1 MRPSIGVTCSRGI
14 RRHAESCETSHSSPS
29 IPLISRS
36 LATFPSLAESHVSY
50 YASLHLS
57 PCFYSTHLPFAS
69 QNCSESKVRCDRQAP
84 QCGRCFEKGKE
95 CRYFA
100 SDNNEIES
108 PSSIP
113 TTTTNP
119 TQTHW
124 NVTSSSSSTN
134 APSGWG
140 NAFASSPSIGSSSN
154 L

>member
-1 MRPSIGVTCSRGI
+1 MRPSIEVTCSRDIKG
-14 RRHAESCETSHSSPS
+14 HAEPCETSHSSPS
-29 IPLISRS
+29 FPLISYS
-36 LATFPSLAESHVSY
+36 LATSPNRGESHVSY
-50 YASLHLS
+50 ASPSIALFLFPYFDFS
-57 PCFYSTHLPFAS
+57 FT

-100 SDNNEIES
+100 SDNNESES
-108 PSSIP
+108 PSSSP

-119 TQTHW
+119 TQTPW
-124 NVTSSSSSTN
+124 NTAPSLSSTN

-140 NAFASSPSIGSSSN
+140 NTFASSPSMGSSSN